1 MDIKKFIY
9 NPNIISK
16 DYPEST
22 LKIFNFTLYLTFYIF
37 IIAHIILLIVF
48 FVTKIPE
55 YPSILFLELIV
66 TGTAGTVYYYI
77 IDKTFNNN
85 TETINWKQI
94 THLRYI
100 DWTITTPIML
110 YALCMILGYYSKT
123 EVTIQLLI
131 IIFILDILML
141 FFGYMG
147 EMKVI
152 NRSASTLLGFIP
164 FIIIFYIIYDVFIK
178 NKFNFKN
185 ILLFSVYFIL
195 WTLYGIVYMLDD
207 IHKNIMFNIQD
218 SIAKGFIA
226 FALCFYALI

>member
-9 NPNIISK
+9 NPVIVSK
-16 DYPEST
+16 DYPESIT
-22 LKIFNFTLYLTFYIF
+22 KIFNITLYSTFYIF
-37 IIAHIILLIVF
+37 ILAHIILLIVF

-77 IDKTFNNN
+77 IDKTFKNN
-85 TETINWKQI
+85 TEIINWKQI
-94 THLRYI
+94 TNLRYI

-123 EVTIQLLI
+123 EVTLSLLI
-131 IIFILDILML
+131 MIFILDLLML
-141 FFGYMG
+141 FFGYLG
-147 EMKVI
+147 ELKII
-152 NRSASTLLGFIP
+152 NKPISTLLGFIP
-164 FIIIFYIIYDVFIK
+164 FIIIFYIIYDIFIK

-185 ILLFSVYFIL
+185 ILLFSVYFVL
-195 WTLYGIVYMLDD
+195 WALYGLVYMLDD

-226 FALCFYALI
+226 FTLCFFALI